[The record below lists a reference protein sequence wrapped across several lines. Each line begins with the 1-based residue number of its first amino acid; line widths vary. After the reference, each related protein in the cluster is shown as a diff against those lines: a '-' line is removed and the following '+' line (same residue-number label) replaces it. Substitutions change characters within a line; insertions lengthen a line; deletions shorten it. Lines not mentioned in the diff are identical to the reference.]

1 MPAASRA
8 ADGAVYLY
16 LQPLPPDAS
25 RLTFAIGSIAAVA
38 ADGTE
43 HPLKLHLRTVGPS
56 EGGRQ
61 RLLASGRVP
70 AGSYAGISIA
80 FTRAFLKA
88 PGGDA
93 DLSVGRAPVRVDVP
107 FGAGQNAAL
116 LWTELRYRESLGA
129 GFAFTPVFTGTVPPR
144 PIPDHAGFVTNA
156 ASNTIIVFD
165 KQLAQAVGAIETCGG
180 PAGMALDQRRR
191 RLYVAC
197 SKDDEVLAIDVATAQ
212 IIERTRVSPGERPR
226 ELALSADGL
235 TLIAA
240 NPGSNTITFFDALSL
255 SRGERVSVGTA
266 PGSLVIEPAGRR
278 VFVFNTLASSV
289 SVVDLAGRTVL
300 TTIALDGAP
309 LRGKFNRRGDRLY
322 VIHERSPYMSV
333 IDVTTLAVTARVRLQ
348 TGVTAIEVDTV
359 RDLVCV

>member
-1 MPAASRA
+1 
-8 ADGAVYLY
+8 
-16 LQPLPPDAS
+16 
-25 RLTFAIGSIAAVA
+25 
-38 ADGTE
+38 
-43 HPLKLHLRTVGPS
+43 
-56 EGGRQ
+56 
-61 RLLASGRVP
+61 
-70 AGSYAGISIA
+70 
-80 FTRAFLKA
+80 
-88 PGGDA
+88 
-93 DLSVGRAPVRVDVP
+93 
-107 FGAGQNAAL
+107 
-116 LWTELRYRESLGA
+116 
-129 GFAFTPVFTGTVPPR
+129 
-144 PIPDHAGFVTNA
+144 
-156 ASNTIIVFD
+156 
-165 KQLAQAVGAIETCGG
+165 
-180 PAGMALDQRRR
+180 MALDQRRR

-359 RDLVCV
+359 RDLVCVTGPNETAVDFYDPNALMPLYSMKTGGGVSYLLAVADDNVLYLLNPETRSLAVARMADRRISAEIDVGDGASFVAVMGGK